1 MTLSELSVRRPVL
14 MTMVYLLICVIAL
27 VFLPRLDIALYP
39 QVDFPVISVIVDCND
54 AGPEEIEQQVAK
66 ELEDNLGSIENLDTM
81 TTVSQEGMCYA
92 ILEFKYGTDLDDAQ
106 TDLTSLVTMVTRL
119 LPDWAEAPQI
129 FRFDAVGGSRVAT
142 LVLQGERPRDELLS
156 LAEDTIA
163 PMIERIEGVAQVT
176 SYGGGDTI
184 FSINVDP
191 NRLEAY
197 NLSFAQVMAA
207 IANRNLRVTEG
218 NVTWNGVD
226 FQVASDERYMNL
238 EEIRQ
243 TVISVI
249 DGVPVKIQDVAEV
262 IQDEETGGRSSY
274 LNGNEVV
281 SMRVSNDSDSNATT
295 VADNVISA
303 LPEINAD
310 LPEGVTLTLQRDNTE
325 MIRDTM
331 SEVYNSAVQGVLLA
345 ALVIWIFLR
354 GIKTT
359 LIISLSMPISIL
371 FTLMVMS
378 IADISINF
386 MSMSGLILGIGMIV
400 DASIVILENTFTY
413 RQMGQKSAIAAIL
426 GSKNMFNAIFASTM
440 TTLCVFV
447 PFIIFK
453 YDLEI
458 IGVMLQDLVVTIC
471 VSLACSLFVSVTL
484 VPALCGSILK
494 INTRTQK
501 PLKNHFFKT
510 VDDAMAK
517 SEEKL
522 RNGYVKVLN
531 YFLHHKFLLIMLLV
545 LLLIFSMQQFG
556 KLGFDF
562 MPRNT
567 TDDEV
572 AINLELEPGTNED
585 ITTRYLFDLQQKV
598 MDALPREAWT
608 DMMIT
613 VDGNNEGSLSIELP
627 DITEQMMGVDEIKN
641 IVRPLFGDDPSA
653 TWSFEDSRGVGISP
667 IDVEIHSTNSED
679 ALAVANQVEAIL
691 KTHVPETNNIVS
703 DINNGS
709 PKLRVKIDNQRANDM
724 GVSVSDITS
733 TLTTAI
739 NGTISTQITT
749 FDANTTY
756 DVYVQIADD
765 ELNSVTDI
773 GSILVPGTN
782 GFVRVDSVAD
792 FIFDTAPIQI
802 VREDKIRVNHVT
814 ADIADGFSASD
825 VQPIVNAALDE
836 YLMLPEGVEIVQS
849 GELSEFAK
857 YIGPLVMIIALALF
871 LVYAV
876 MAAQFE
882 SLMDPF
888 IIFATIPLL
897 LIGVIWVHIF
907 MGQSFSLF
915 SLVGVVALIGV
926 VVNNGIV
933 LIDCINRLVEH
944 KTPVEQACLQ
954 AAHGRLRPILMSTI
968 TTIVGLIP
976 MAFFPGEGSEMIQP
990 IALTFFGGMMTGAM
1004 LTLFLSPVL
1013 YLILNKHKEKNFDN
1027 PDSLINQLREY
1038 DINKMSNIDAYL

>member
-39 QVDFPVISVIVDCND
+39 QVDFPVISVIVNCND

-207 IANRNLRVTEG
+207 IANRNLQVTEG

-400 DASIVILENTFTY
+400 EASIVILENTFTY

-453 YDLEI
+453 YDLEM

-484 VPALCGSILK
+484 VPALCGS
-494 INTRTQK
+494 
-501 PLKNHFFKT
+501 
-510 VDDAMAK
+510 
-517 SEEKL
+517 
-522 RNGYVKVLN
+522 G
-531 YFLHHKFLLIMLLV
+531 
-545 LLLIFSMQQFG
+545 
-556 KLGFDF
+556 
-562 MPRNT
+562 
-567 TDDEV
+567 
-572 AINLELEPGTNED
+572 
-585 ITTRYLFDLQQKV
+585 
-598 MDALPREAWT
+598 
-608 DMMIT
+608 
-613 VDGNNEGSLSIELP
+613 
-627 DITEQMMGVDEIKN
+627 
-641 IVRPLFGDDPSA
+641 
-653 TWSFEDSRGVGISP
+653 
-667 IDVEIHSTNSED
+667 
-679 ALAVANQVEAIL
+679 
-691 KTHVPETNNIVS
+691 
-703 DINNGS
+703 
-709 PKLRVKIDNQRANDM
+709 
-724 GVSVSDITS
+724 
-733 TLTTAI
+733 
-739 NGTISTQITT
+739 
-749 FDANTTY
+749 
-756 DVYVQIADD
+756 
-765 ELNSVTDI
+765 
-773 GSILVPGTN
+773 
-782 GFVRVDSVAD
+782 
-792 FIFDTAPIQI
+792 
-802 VREDKIRVNHVT
+802 
-814 ADIADGFSASD
+814 
-825 VQPIVNAALDE
+825 
-836 YLMLPEGVEIVQS
+836 
-849 GELSEFAK
+849 
-857 YIGPLVMIIALALF
+857 
-871 LVYAV
+871 
-876 MAAQFE
+876 
-882 SLMDPF
+882 
-888 IIFATIPLL
+888 
-897 LIGVIWVHIF
+897 
-907 MGQSFSLF
+907 
-915 SLVGVVALIGV
+915 
-926 VVNNGIV
+926 
-933 LIDCINRLVEH
+933 
-944 KTPVEQACLQ
+944 
-954 AAHGRLRPILMSTI
+954 
-968 TTIVGLIP
+968 
-976 MAFFPGEGSEMIQP
+976 
-990 IALTFFGGMMTGAM
+990 
-1004 LTLFLSPVL
+1004 
-1013 YLILNKHKEKNFDN
+1013 
-1027 PDSLINQLREY
+1027 
-1038 DINKMSNIDAYL
+1038 